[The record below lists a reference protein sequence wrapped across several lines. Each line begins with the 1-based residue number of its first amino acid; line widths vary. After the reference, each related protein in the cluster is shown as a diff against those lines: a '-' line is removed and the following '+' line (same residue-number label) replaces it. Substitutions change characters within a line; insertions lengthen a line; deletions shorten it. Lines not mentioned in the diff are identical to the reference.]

1 MYHNPV
7 LLHESVEALRIHP
20 NGVYVDATFGGGGH
34 SRAILNKLENG
45 KLLGFDQDADALQN
59 IPNDNRFTFVPHNFR
74 YLKNFLQLHQALP
87 VDGILADLGV
97 SSFQFDKAEK
107 GFSTRFD
114 GALDMRMD
122 QNSAID
128 AATIINTYDP
138 QSLKMIFERYG
149 ELDHAGRFAAAI
161 VTAREVAP
169 ITTTFGLKEAVMRL
183 LPAGRE
189 NKPLAQLFQALR
201 IEVNAEMACLEAF
214 MEQAIQSLRP
224 GGRLV
229 VISYHSLEDRMIKNF
244 VKSGNVRGEIKKD
257 FFGNVLNPLKAISRK
272 AIIPTES
279 EIALNNRARS
289 AKMRVAE
296 KTDYEQ

>member
-7 LLHESVEALRIHP
+7 LLYESVEALRIHA
-20 NGVYVDATFGGGGH
+20 NGIYVDATFGGGGH
-34 SRAILNKLENG
+34 SRAILSKLDNG
-45 KLLGFDQDADALQN
+45 KLYGFDQDADARQN
-59 IPNDNRFTFVPHNFR
+59 LLHDERFTFIPHNFR

-122 QNSAID
+122 QSNAID
-128 AATIINTYDP
+128 AATIVNTYEA
-138 QSLKMIFERYG
+138 QELKLIFENYG
-149 ELDHAGRFAAAI
+149 ELEQAGRFAAAI
-161 VTAREVAP
+161 VAARTAAP
-169 ITTTFGLKEAVMRL
+169 ITTTFGLKEAVRRL

-201 IEVNAEMACLEAF
+201 IEVNAEMACLESF
-214 MEQAIQSLRP
+214 LEQAMLVLKP

-229 VISYHSLEDRMIKNF
+229 VISYHSLEDRMVKNF
-244 VKSGNVRGEIKKD
+244 IKAGNVKGEIKKD
-257 FFGNVLNPLKAISRK
+257 FYGNILNPLRPVTRK
-272 AIIPTES
+272 AVTPS
-279 EIALNNRARS
+279 EAEISENNRARS